1 VRKGDVIAVSG
12 ETGLVFGDHLHYE
25 MRINGVAVNPIEWF
39 DNVWVLNNIEAYLP
53 SVGEEK

>member
-1 VRKGDVIAVSG
+1 
-12 ETGLVFGDHLHYE
+12 

-53 SVGEEK
+53 GVGEEK